1 MMNCPPRRFGCRR
14 ITKEE
19 PAQPMSEGERDNTIR
34 KDDATWS
41 RYSRQMLFPEI
52 GREGQ
57 RKLADRRVLLLGC
70 GALGTVLADT
80 LVRAGVGF
88 VRIVD
93 RDYVELNNLQRQILF
108 NEHDVAEG
116 SPKAVAAAERL
127 AKINSTVKVEPVVA
141 DAHSGNIESFAEGMN
156 LLLDG
161 TDNFE
166 TRFLIN
172 DVAVKRRVPWVY
184 GACVGSIG
192 MVMPIVPGVTPCLRC
207 VWGEPPPPGVSPT
220 CDTAGVLAPIVHVV
234 ASLQAVEAMK
244 ILTGRTDV
252 VSRDLVQIDVWKG
265 KFDAFDMSGAREGG
279 DCPCCKGGRYDF
291 LSSGVAG
298 RTASLCGREAVQIG
312 ATGSATIDFEQ
323 IVRRLAAVAKSPPQ
337 FNRYLLR
344 FKVDEYEITLF
355 RDGRAIIKGTS
366 DLEEGRTVYAR
377 YIGS

>member
-1 MMNCPPRRFGCRR
+1 MVKLGQK
-14 ITKEE
+14 I
-19 PAQPMSEGERDNTIR
+19 I
-34 KDDATWS
+34 DDAMWA
-41 RYSRQMLFPEI
+41 RYSRQMLFAEI

-57 RKLADRRVLLLGC
+57 EKLAASRVSLVGC

-93 RDYVELNNLQRQILF
+93 RDYVELNNLQRQVLF
-108 NEHDVAEG
+108 TEQDVAEG

-127 AKINSTVKVEPVVA
+127 SKINSTVKIEPVVA
-141 DAHSGNIESFAEGMN
+141 DAHSGNIEGFAEGMN

-172 DVAVKRRVPWVY
+172 DVAVKHAIPWVY

-192 MVMPIVPGVTPCLRC
+192 MV
-207 VWGEPPPPGVSPT
+207 
-220 CDTAGVLAPIVHVV
+220 VHIV
-234 ASLQAVEAMK
+234 ASLQIIEAMK
-244 ILTGRTDV
+244 ILTGKGDLINHG
-252 VSRDLVQIDVWKG
+252 LVQIDVWAG
-265 KFDAFDMSGAREGG
+265 KFDAFDMSGARESG
-279 DCPCCKGGRYDF
+279 DCPCCKGGRFEF
-291 LSSGVAG
+291 LASGVAG
-298 RTASLCGREAVQIG
+298 RAASLCGRDAVQIG
-312 ATGSATIDFEQ
+312 ATGSAAIDFEQ
-323 IVRRLAAVAKSPPQ
+323 IAQRLTPVAKTAPH

-344 FKVDEYEITLF
+344 LAVDRYEITLF

-366 DLEEGRTVYAR
+366 DIEEGRTVYAR

>member
-1 MMNCPPRRFGCRR
+1 MANSKK
-14 ITKEE
+14 T
-19 PAQPMSEGERDNTIR
+19 EGSQ
-34 KDDATWS
+34 DDAMWG
-41 RYSRQMLFPEI
+41 RYSRQMLFAEI

-57 RKLADRRVLLLGC
+57 EKLAGSRVLLVGC

-88 VRIVD
+88 LRIVD

-108 NEHDVAEG
+108 NEQDVTEG
-116 SPKAVAAAERL
+116 SPKAIAAAERL
-127 AKINSTVKVEPVVA
+127 AAINSTVKVEPVVA
-141 DAHSGNIESFAEGMN
+141 DAHSGNIEGFAEGMH

-172 DVAVKRRVPWVY
+172 DVAVKQGIPWVY

-192 MVMPIVPGVTPCLRC
+192 MVMPILPGVTPCLRC
-207 VWGEPPPPGVSPT
+207 VWGEPPPPGISPT
-220 CDTAGVLAPIVHVV
+220 CDTAGVLAPVIHIV
-234 ASLQAVEAMK
+234 ASLQSVEAMK
-244 ILTGRTDV
+244 ILTGQT
-252 VSRDLVQIDVWKG
+252 DLVRRKLVQVDVWAG

-279 DCPCCKGGRYDF
+279 DCPCCKGGRFDF
-291 LSSGVAG
+291 LASGVAG
-298 RTASLCGREAVQIG
+298 RTASLCGRDAVQIAASG
-312 ATGSATIDFEQ
+312 DAEMDFEQ
-323 IVRRLAAVAKSPPQ
+323 VARRLTPVAKSPPA

-344 FKVDEYEITLF
+344 FKVDDYEITLF

-366 DLEEGRTVYAR
+366 DIDEGRTVYAR

>member
-1 MMNCPPRRFGCRR
+1 MATN
-14 ITKEE
+14 
-19 PAQPMSEGERDNTIR
+19 QSSQV
-34 KDDATWS
+34 DATWA
-41 RYSRQMLFPEI
+41 RYSRQMLFAEF

-57 RKLADRRVLLLGC
+57 EKLAGSRVLLVGC

-88 VRIVD
+88 LRIVD

-108 NEHDVAEG
+108 TEQDVTEG

-127 AKINSTVKVEPVVA
+127 SKINSTVKIEPVVA
-141 DAHSGNIESFAEGMN
+141 DAHSGNVENYADEIH

-172 DVAVKRRVPWVY
+172 DVAVKHAIPWVY

-192 MVMPIVPGVTPCLRC
+192 MVMPILPGVTPCLRC
-207 VWGEPPPPGVSPT
+207 VWGEPPPPGISPT
-220 CDTAGVLAPIVHVV
+220 CDTAGVLAPIVHIV
-234 ASLQAVEAMK
+234 ASLQSVEAMK
-244 ILTGRTDV
+244 ILTGKNDL
-252 VSRDLVQIDVWKG
+252 VSRKLVQVDVWSG
-265 KFDAFDMSGAREGG
+265 KFDAFDMSGARDGG
-279 DCPCCKGGRYDF
+279 DCRCCKGGRYDF
-291 LSSGVAG
+291 LASSVAG
-298 RTASLCGREAVQIG
+298 RTASLCGRDAVQIA
-312 ATGSATIDFEQ
+312 ATGSAVVDFEQ
-323 IVRRLAAVAKSPPQ
+323 IARRLAAVAKSPPN

-344 FKVDEYEITLF
+344 FKVDAYEITLF

-366 DLEEGRTVYAR
+366 DIEEGRTVYAR